1 MEKKKLTA
9 IIIQARSN
17 SSRFY
22 EKILKMIN
30 NKSLLEI
37 LLLRLKKLSKVDKII
52 VATTNSNND
61 RKIIKI
67 CKKCDVDYFEG
78 SEANVQLRY
87 YKAAKKFNISNIIR
101 ITSDCPLIDVDIVK
115 KIIKLFFKRNRQYVS
130 NILFP
135 TYPDGMDVEMFS
147 FESIKKRVKK
157 KVNNFE
163 KEHVTSFFIKKKI
176 KKNNLFFKK
185 DYSNLRL
192 TVDTIYDYQII
203 KKLIEFFNN
212 NIYISLKE
220 IIELYEKKPGFFEK
234 NQNAKR
240 NLNMKQN
247 LGQKYWTKAKKIIPG
262 GTSLFTKNP
271 DLHLPQKW
279 PAYYS
284 KAKNM
289 TIWDLENN
297 KYSDCFLMG
306 VGTNSLG
313 YANKFIDNKVKKE
326 IDKSNMSSLNSIHEI
341 IIAEKLIELHKWPEM
356 ARFTRSGGEANSLAI
371 RIARAYTG
379 KDNIAVCGYHGWHD
393 WYLSSNLNNENS
405 LDVHLLKNLRVE
417 GVPKSLKGTTH
428 TFEYNNFEKL
438 KKIVNEKNIGIIK
451 MEVERNEK
459 PKNNFLK
466 KVRKLA
472 TSKNIVLIFDE
483 CTSGFRETYGGLHLK
498 YKVNPDI
505 VILGKA
511 LGNGYAINAV
521 LGKKEIMQSCQKTFI
536 SSTFWTEKIGY
547 VAASETL
554 NQMKKLKSWNKISSY
569 GKSIKNFWG
578 EISKSQSVKIKIK
591 GIDALPIFYFDS
603 KYHNHYK
610 TLVSQ
615 EMLKENIIASNVIY
629 ASIFHKEE
637 NMKRYYNTLNKTF
650 KKINDC
656 ENQKESIFNL
666 LENEVCITN
675 LRNEK
680 N

>member
-9 IIIQARSN
+9 IIVQARSN

-22 EKILKMIN
+22 EKILKIIN

-37 LLLRLKKLSKVDKII
+37 LLLRLKKLNKVDKII

-67 CKKCDVDYFEG
+67 CKKCDVDYFVG
-78 SEANVQLRY
+78 SETNVQLRY

-101 ITSDCPLIDVDIVK
+101 ITSDCPLIDIEIVK

-135 TYPDGMDVEMFS
+135 TFPDGMDVEMFS
-147 FESIKKRVKK
+147 FASIKNRVKK
-157 KVNNFE
+157 KVSDYE

-185 DYSNLRL
+185 NYSNLRL
-192 TVDTIYDYQII
+192 TVDTIYDYQIV

-220 IIELYEKKPGFFEK
+220 IIKLYKKKPEFFEK
-234 NQNAKR
+234 NQDVKR

-279 PAYYS
+279 PSYYS

-341 IIAEKLIELHKWPEM
+341 TLAEKLIELHKWPEM

-393 WYLSSNLNNENS
+393 WYLATNLKDSRNLNN
-405 LDVHLLKNLRVE
+405 HLLAGLE
-417 GVPKSLKGTTH
+417 PSGVPKGLAETVIP
-428 TFEYNNFEKL
+428 FNFNSCKDL
-438 KKIVNEKNIGIIK
+438 DQVIKKRAKECAAIK
-451 MEVERNEK
+451 MEPARNTIGCK
-459 PKNNFLK
+459 AFLK
-466 KVRKLA
+466 SIRKIA
-472 TSKNIVLIFDE
+472 VKN
-483 CTSGFRETYGGLHLK
+483 
-498 YKVNPDI
+498 
-505 VILGKA
+505 
-511 LGNGYAINAV
+511 
-521 LGKKEIMQSCQKTFI
+521 
-536 SSTFWTEKIGY
+536 
-547 VAASETL
+547 
-554 NQMKKLKSWNKISSY
+554 
-569 GKSIKNFWG
+569 
-578 EISKSQSVKIKIK
+578 
-591 GIDALPIFYFDS
+591 
-603 KYHNHYK
+603 
-610 TLVSQ
+610 
-615 EMLKENIIASNVIY
+615 
-629 ASIFHKEE
+629 
-637 NMKRYYNTLNKTF
+637 
-650 KKINDC
+650 
-656 ENQKESIFNL
+656 
-666 LENEVCITN
+666 
-675 LRNEK
+675 
-680 N
+680 